1 MSALRQSLADYLS
14 LRRSLGYQLERPEKL
29 LGQFLD
35 YLDERGASTITTD
48 LALSWARLPHDAS
61 PLWWAHRLTVVR
73 GFAGYLHVLDEVH
86 EVPPTDVLPWK
97 SHRANPFLYTD
108 AEIAALLRAAAML
121 RFPLRVATYRTLI
134 GLLVVTGMRVGE
146 AIDLDADDFDNDRG
160 VLLIRKGKGGATR
173 QLPLH
178 ASTTAAVRAYLQR
191 RDRRSTART
200 TALLISQ
207 AGTRLLY
214 CNVQWT
220 FQKLLRRRRSNS
232 ARSSAS
238 STAPVSP
245 AAAASRARRTQRPSN
260 CSPTPISAAT
270 CAAGRPVSITRRAAC
285 SRNSGVYF
293 RRLPDIQTTFPQDQQ
308 SHQSGVHHQGS
319 IPVERRVVPCSLPH

>member
-1 MSALRQSLADYLS
+1 MSVLRQSLADYLS

-200 TALLISQ
+200 TALLISP

-220 FQKLLRRRRSNS
+220 FQKLLRQAGIE
-232 ARSSAS
+232 ARSSSCRPRIHDLRHSFAVS
-238 STAPVSP
+238 SLLDAYTRDLDIDRRLTLLATYLGHRSP
-245 AAAASRARRTQRPSN
+245 AGTYWYLSAAPELLAAALERLDRTGD
-260 CSPTPISAAT
+260 
-270 CAAGRPVSITRRAAC
+270 GRS
-285 SRNSGVYF
+285 
-293 RRLPDIQTTFPQDQQ
+293 
-308 SHQSGVHHQGS
+308 
-319 IPVERRVVPCSLPH
+319 

>member
-1 MSALRQSLADYLS
+1 MSVLRQSLADYLS
-14 LRRSLGYQLERPEKL
+14 LRRSLGYSLQRPEKL

-200 TALLISQ
+200 TALLISP

-220 FQKLLRRRRSNS
+220 FQKLLRQAGIE
-232 ARSSAS
+232 ARSSSCRPRIHDLRHSFAVS
-238 STAPVSP
+238 SLLDAYTRDLDIDRRLTLLATYLGHRSP
-245 AAAASRARRTQRPSN
+245 AGTYWYLSAAPELLAAALERLDRTGD
-260 CSPTPISAAT
+260 
-270 CAAGRPVSITRRAAC
+270 GRS
-285 SRNSGVYF
+285 
-293 RRLPDIQTTFPQDQQ
+293 
-308 SHQSGVHHQGS
+308 
-319 IPVERRVVPCSLPH
+319 

>member
-1 MSALRQSLADYLS
+1 MSAPRQSLADYLS

-200 TALLISQ
+200 TALLISP

-220 FQKLLRRRRSNS
+220 FQKLLRQAGIE
-232 ARSSAS
+232 ARSSSCRPRIHDLRHSFAVS
-238 STAPVSP
+238 SLLDAYTRDLDIDRRLTLLATYLGHRSP
-245 AAAASRARRTQRPSN
+245 AGTYWYLSAAPELLAAALERLD
-260 CSPTPISAAT
+260 PTGD
-270 CAAGRPVSITRRAAC
+270 GRS
-285 SRNSGVYF
+285 
-293 RRLPDIQTTFPQDQQ
+293 
-308 SHQSGVHHQGS
+308 
-319 IPVERRVVPCSLPH
+319 

>member
-108 AEIAALLRAAAML
+108 AEIAALLRAAATL

-200 TALLISQ
+200 TALLISP

-220 FQKLLRRRRSNS
+220 FQKLLRQAGIE
-232 ARSSAS
+232 ARSSSCRPRIHDLRHSFAVS
-238 STAPVSP
+238 SLLDAYTRDLDIDRRLTLLATYLGHRSP
-245 AAAASRARRTQRPSN
+245 AGTYWYLSAAPELLAAALERLDRTGD
-260 CSPTPISAAT
+260 
-270 CAAGRPVSITRRAAC
+270 GRS
-285 SRNSGVYF
+285 
-293 RRLPDIQTTFPQDQQ
+293 
-308 SHQSGVHHQGS
+308 
-319 IPVERRVVPCSLPH
+319 

>member
-200 TALLISQ
+200 TALLISP

-220 FQKLLRRRRSNS
+220 FQKLLRQAGIE
-232 ARSSAS
+232 ARSSSCRPRIHDLRHSFAVS
-238 STAPVSP
+238 SLLDAYTRDLDIDRRLTLLATYLGHRSP
-245 AAAASRARRTQRPSN
+245 AGTYWYLSAAPELLAAALERLDRTGD
-260 CSPTPISAAT
+260 
-270 CAAGRPVSITRRAAC
+270 GRS
-285 SRNSGVYF
+285 
-293 RRLPDIQTTFPQDQQ
+293 
-308 SHQSGVHHQGS
+308 
-319 IPVERRVVPCSLPH
+319 

>member
-1 MSALRQSLADYLS
+1 MSSLRQALADYLS
-14 LRRSLGYQLERPEKL
+14 LRRSLGYQLQRPEKL
-29 LGQFLD
+29 LSQFID

-48 LALSWARLPHDAS
+48 LALSWARLPDDAS

-73 GFAGYLHVLDEVH
+73 GFAGYLHVLDETH

-108 AEIAALLRAAAML
+108 AEIAAMLRAAATL
-121 RFPLRVATYRTLI
+121 RFPLRVATYQTLI
-134 GLLVVTGMRVGE
+134 ALLAVTGMRVGE

-200 TALLISQ
+200 TALLISP

-220 FQKLLRRRRSNS
+220 FQKLLRQAGIE
-232 ARSSAS
+232 ARSSSCRPRIHDLRHSFAVS
-238 STAPVSP
+238 SLLDAYTRDLDIDRRLTPLATYLGHRSP
-245 AAAASRARRTQRPSN
+245 AGTYWYLSAAPELLAAALERLDRTGDGQP
-260 CSPTPISAAT
+260 
-270 CAAGRPVSITRRAAC
+270 
-285 SRNSGVYF
+285 
-293 RRLPDIQTTFPQDQQ
+293 
-308 SHQSGVHHQGS
+308 
-319 IPVERRVVPCSLPH
+319 